1 MSYLGGTDAELLG
14 DVVHQIFFE
23 NKDLNLLFV
32 LLASASGI
40 ANAFH
45 LMTLFDEDFRYF
57 DFTSITN
64 MPKFYTFHLYYYN
77 NTTNYREEME
87 VGGID
92 IRGSTSQ
99 KYAVD
104 VRVRDEHSLLK
115 AALKSL
121 PGIDIMYTI
130 EINPSL
136 LKNSVFVLPV
146 KPLDELPIGKNN
158 QTIRDK

>member
-1 MSYLGGTDAELLG
+1 
-14 DVVHQIFFE
+14 
-23 NKDLNLLFV
+23 
-32 LLASASGI
+32 
-40 ANAFH
+40 
-45 LMTLFDEDFRYF
+45 
-57 DFTSITN
+57 
-64 MPKFYTFHLYYYN
+64 
-77 NTTNYREEME
+77 ME

-92 IRGSTSQ
+92 IRGSTIK

-121 PGIDIMYTI
+121 PGVDIMYTI

-136 LKNSVFVLPV
+136 LKNSVFALPV

-158 QTIRDK
+158 YNIRNE

>member
-1 MSYLGGTDAELLG
+1 MY
-14 DVVHQIFFE
+14 F
-23 NKDLNLLFV
+23 LFI
-32 LLASASGI
+32 LS
-40 ANAFH
+40 
-45 LMTLFDEDFRYF
+45 
-57 DFTSITN
+57 
-64 MPKFYTFHLYYYN
+64 N

-92 IRGSTSQ
+92 IRGSTIK

-136 LKNSVFVLPV
+136 LKNSVFALPV
-146 KPLDELPIGKNN
+146 KPLNELPIGKGN
-158 QTIRDK
+158 QTMRNE